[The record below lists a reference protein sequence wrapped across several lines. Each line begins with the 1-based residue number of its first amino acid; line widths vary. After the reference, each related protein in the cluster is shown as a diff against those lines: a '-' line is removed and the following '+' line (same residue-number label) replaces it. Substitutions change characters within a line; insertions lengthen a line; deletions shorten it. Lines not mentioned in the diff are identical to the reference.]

1 MKDFRPGGTF
11 HICGLWTQG
20 RRPRQDLPRSGDPPG
35 DIRKLSGWAK
45 LRKLRLNIKVAKAQP
60 NLRHDTKTE
69 TLGHK
74 KSVEEANCDAWF
86 NAHLML
92 WMIKIFIVNLD
103 EISRYIKWV
112 RFNH

>member
-1 MKDFRPGGTF
+1 M
-11 HICGLWTQG
+11 
-20 RRPRQDLPRSGDPPG
+20 
-35 DIRKLSGWAK
+35 
-45 LRKLRLNIKVAKAQP
+45 RKLRLNIKVAKARS

-92 WMIKIFIVNLD
+92 WMIKIVIANLD

-112 RFNH
+112 QFNH